1 MTNHRNSELLMK
13 LTDESSGSRG
23 RLGGMEKPPGEIARD
38 NASLVDL
45 LWLVM
50 RRIWEDAEQRL
61 APSGLTMKHGWALHA
76 LDEPVSMSGLAER
89 LGIDASYVTAIAD
102 QLEER
107 GLIERQPHP
116 TDRRIKSLVLT
127 SEGRR
132 LRDQILVEL
141 WTTVPIL
148 DGLTNA
154 ERQELRRLLDKAIV
168 ARSGL

>member
-1 MTNHRNSELLMK
+1 MTN
-13 LTDESSGSRG
+13 
-23 RLGGMEKPPGEIARD
+23 PPDTTARD

-61 APSGLTMKHGWALHA
+61 APSGLTMKHSWALRA
-76 LDEPVSMSGLAER
+76 LGEPMSMRGLAER

-107 GLIERQPHP
+107 GLIERRPHP
-116 TDRRIKSLVLT
+116 SDRRIKSLALT
-127 SEGRR
+127 DDGRR
-132 LRDQILVEL
+132 VRDRILVEL

-148 DGLTNA
+148 DGLTAA
-154 ERQELRRLLDKAIV
+154 ERRELRRLLEKSTGDPTLRDADGT
-168 ARSGL
+168 RSSGG

>member
-1 MTNHRNSELLMK
+1 MTN
-13 LTDESSGSRG
+13 
-23 RLGGMEKPPGEIARD
+23 PPDTTARD

-61 APSGLTMKHGWALHA
+61 APSGLTMKHSWALRA
-76 LDEPVSMSGLAER
+76 LDEPMSMRGLAER

-107 GLIERQPHP
+107 GLIERRPHP
-116 TDRRIKSLVLT
+116 SDRRIKSLALT
-127 SEGRR
+127 DDGRR
-132 LRDQILVEL
+132 VRDRILVEL

-148 DGLTNA
+148 DGLTAA
-154 ERQELRRLLDKAIV
+154 ERRELRRLLEKSTGDPTLRDADGT
-168 ARSGL
+168 RSSGG

>member
-1 MTNHRNSELLMK
+1 MM
-13 LTDESSGSRG
+13 TDESSGSQG
-23 RLGGMEKPPGEIARD
+23 RLGGMTEPPGTTARD
-38 NASLVDL
+38 NAALVDL

-61 APSGLTMKHGWALHA
+61 APSGLTMKHSWALRA
-76 LDEPVSMSGLAER
+76 LDEPMSMSGLAER

-127 SEGRR
+127 DEGRR
-132 LRDQILVEL
+132 MRDQILVEL

-148 DGLTNA
+148 DGLTDP
-154 ERQELRRLLDKAIV
+154 ERQELRRLLDRAMV
-168 ARSGL
+168 HDAGEVV

>member
-1 MTNHRNSELLMK
+1 MTNSPD
-13 LTDESSGSRG
+13 TT
-23 RLGGMEKPPGEIARD
+23 ARD

-61 APSGLTMKHGWALHA
+61 APSGLTMKHSWALRA
-76 LDEPVSMSGLAER
+76 LDEPMSMSGLAER

-107 GLIERQPHP
+107 GLIERRPHP
-116 TDRRIKSLVLT
+116 TDRRIKSLALT
-127 SEGRR
+127 GEGRSV
-132 LRDQILVEL
+132 RDQILVEL

-148 DGLTNA
+148 DGLTA
-154 ERQELRRLLDKAIV
+154 GERRELRRLLEKTSEAPAIGDPGTT
-168 ARSGL
+168 RSSAV

>member
-1 MTNHRNSELLMK
+1 MK
-13 LTDESSGSRG
+13 T
-23 RLGGMEKPPGEIARD
+23 PPGTTARD
-38 NASLVDL
+38 NAALVDL

-61 APSGLTMKHGWALHA
+61 APSGLTMKHSWALRA

-116 TDRRIKSLVLT
+116 TDRRIKSLALT
-127 SEGRR
+127 GEGRR
-132 LRDQILVEL
+132 LREQILGDL
-141 WTTVPIL
+141 WSTVPIL
-148 DGLTNA
+148 DRLTVS
-154 ERQELRRLLDKAIV
+154 ERRELRRLLGKSV
-168 ARSGL
+168 GTPLKG

>member
-1 MTNHRNSELLMK
+1 MTEP
-13 LTDESSGSRG
+13 SGTT
-23 RLGGMEKPPGEIARD
+23 ARD
-38 NASLVDL
+38 NAALVDL

-61 APSGLTMKHGWALHA
+61 APSGLTMKHSWALRA

-127 SEGRR
+127 EEGRR
-132 LRDQILVEL
+132 VRDQILVEL
-141 WTTVPIL
+141 WTTVPLL
-148 DGLTNA
+148 DGLANR
-154 ERQELRRLLDKAIV
+154 ERQELRRLLDKAVELAIRDSAPSD
-168 ARSGL
+168 ARRHE